1 MSERLARKPP
11 QPEALSESERDE
23 LRIWPSQH
31 GMVILN
37 STDEELVIQVWRQLH
52 GRTDTKALSSKAG

>member
-23 LRIWPSQH
+23 LRIWASQH

-37 STDEELVIQVWRQLH
+37 STDEELVIQV
-52 GRTDTKALSSKAG
+52 